1 MTQAEVM
8 NKWIWLPR
16 LQMKAGIHFNKKY
29 TELTEQEEYE
39 IRLIILEEQAE
50 REAKEQALKEHYKK
64 YGYSEYSGLHKQ

>member
-16 LQMKAGIHFNKKY
+16 LQMKAAIHFNKKY
-29 TELTEQEEYE
+29 TQLTEQEEYE

-50 REAKEQALKEHYKK
+50 REAKEQAQREYYKSK
-64 YGYSEYSGLHKQ
+64 GYGRF